1 MHRIRTLTV
10 LAATL
15 AAVML
20 LPDTAQAK
28 RKSPLEGKPVV
39 VRKLELRK
47 LRVGITPFVG
57 MSLSQAF
64 VHKGYVGGKL
74 HFDFTDWIG
83 VRGMFA
89 YGIINKDAK
98 LLRGLNGEGGLS
110 EGIPENTPENKTPA
124 PVRSGTD
131 FNNPAPLKH
140 DFQAGLTRN
149 SFLASAD
156 VVFTPFSGKLGLF
169 SGIFTEYDLYLF
181 GGLGI
186 SGWQKQYP
194 NQKSTTEL
202 LASNADTALQNTKD
216 PKGAGYCQS
225 GTGEVNRECF
235 LHPVSADTGIK
246 LGPSFGGG
254 IHVFLADWASINVD
268 VQDIMSFNNLA
279 GLNSTTK
286 EVPPRVDKGDRN
298 WNHNVMMAFGV
309 TFYFPPKAKRSE
321 LKIGPKKK
329 SQTQTQSQSQVKTTK
344 TTKTTKTETLDE

>member
-15 AAVML
+15 AAVTL
-20 LPDTAQAK
+20 LPDAAHAK

-47 LRVGITPFVG
+47 LRVGLTPFVG

-83 VRGMFA
+83 IKGMFA
-89 YGIINKDAK
+89 MGIINKDAK
-98 LLRGLNGEGGLS
+98 LLRGLNAEGGLPV
-110 EGIPENTPENKTPA
+110 GIPANTPDNMTNA
-124 PVRSGTD
+124 PVRGQND

-149 SFLASAD
+149 QWLASLD

-181 GGLGI
+181 GGLGL
-186 SGWQKQYP
+186 SNWQKHYSGAR
-194 NQKSTTEL
+194 STTEQL
-202 LASNADTALQNTKD
+202 GNLNTSDASKAD
-216 PKGAGYCQS
+216 GSYCKTS
-225 GTGEVNRECF
+225 GVADSEVNRECF
-235 LHPVSADTGIK
+235 LHPVKADTGIK
-246 LGPSFGGG
+246 VGPSFGGG
-254 IHVFLADWASINVD
+254 IHIFLADFAAINVD
-268 VQDIMSFNNLA
+268 VQDIMSNNNLA
-279 GLNSTTK
+279 GLNSTTTD
-286 EVPPRVDKGDRN
+286 VPPKVDKDDRN
-298 WNHNVMMAFGV
+298 WNHNVMMSLGV

-321 LKIGPKKK
+321 LKTGAKKK
-329 SQTQTQSQSQVKTTK
+329 
-344 TTKTTKTETLDE
+344 

>member
-20 LPDTAQAK
+20 LPETAQAK

-47 LRVGITPFVG
+47 LRFGITPFVG

-83 VRGMFA
+83 VKAMFA
-89 YGIINKDAK
+89 YGIIDKDAK
-98 LLRGLNGEGGLS
+98 LLRGLNSEGGLS
-110 EGIPENTPENKTPA
+110 KGIPPGTPENKSNA
-124 PVRSGTD
+124 PLRSGTD
-131 FNNPAPLKH
+131 FNNPAPLQH
-140 DFQAGLTRN
+140 DFQAGLTKN
-149 SFLASAD
+149 QFLASFD

-181 GGLGI
+181 GGLGV
-186 SGWQKQYP
+186 SSWKKQYP

-202 LASNADTALQNTKD
+202 LDGTFLQTND
-216 PKGAGYCQS
+216 PKAAGYCQNATD
-225 GTGEVNRECF
+225 GDVNRECF
-235 LHPVSADTGIK
+235 LHPVKADTGIK

-254 IHVFLADWASINVD
+254 IHVFLADWAAINVD
-268 VQDIMSFNNLA
+268 VHDIMSLNNLA
-279 GLNSTTK
+279 GLNTTVEEGTPVVNK
-286 EVPPRVDKGDRN
+286 KDAN
-298 WNHNVMMAFGV
+298 WNHNVMLGLGV
-309 TFYFPPKAKRSE
+309 TFYLPPKAKRSQ
-321 LKIGPKKK
+321 LKGAKKK
-329 SQTQTQSQSQVKTTK
+329 
-344 TTKTTKTETLDE
+344 